1 VRCRSSSP
9 RPARPSRSD
18 RRALVRGAARLI
30 ATGEVAA
37 FFTTSRRP
45 LQHRRQP
52 LLVRDA
58 RPRGPPRSAI
68 ASSTAQGV
76 RAFACSSACGRRV
89 CERRTDRDANGLAAA
104 ARVPWRGWQSA
115 TRAASELVLSGVTM
129 TLPMPRRRSSSGVA
143 LLLGRRRVLDHAG
156 RFCRVRARCAGSTS
170 RSRASRRRRSVA
182 TRWEER
188 IADGAH
194 RRGIVAW
201 CDDACSGG
209 ASGEFSAA
217 SRARRNTR
225 AVRCCRKPARIKSSR
240 PSWYGCCPSSSHAAR
255 RRALPDPMPETQP

>member
-89 CERRTDRDANGLAAA
+89 CERRTDRDAK
-104 ARVPWRGWQSA
+104 
-115 TRAASELVLSGVTM
+115 
-129 TLPMPRRRSSSGVA
+129 RS
-143 LLLGRRRVLDHAG
+143 GRRRACAMARVAICDAS
-156 RFCRVRARCAGSTS
+156 RVRARSVRSDNDAPDAPATFEQRRGAPARATASPRSCGTLLPGSREMRGFDEPFTS
-170 RSRASRRRRSVA
+170 IPQTAKRGDPLGGADSRRSASTGDRRLVRRRVQRWSLGRIQRCVSSPPEHAGGAMLSQTRSNQIVA
-182 TRWEER
+182 TVMVWLLPVIEP
-188 IADGAH
+188 
-194 RRGIVAW
+194 
-201 CDDACSGG
+201 CS
-209 ASGEFSAA
+209 SPP
-217 SRARRNTR
+217 R
-225 AVRCCRKPARIKSSR
+225 PA
-240 PSWYGCCPSSSHAAR
+240 
-255 RRALPDPMPETQP
+255 